1 MPSYTIRE
9 VIGQPNAWSS
19 QKGGPML
26 SYSLDVTGDDG
37 FTGQV
42 ELNQKDS
49 TPAPTVGQVIDG
61 TLDKSNPKYAP
72 KLKKAPPQGGGF
84 GGGGPRAGKSKAD
97 QDSIE
102 RAVAYKGAIEL
113 ACATPPMD
121 DTKARN
127 SAEQMEALV
136 SRFFS
141 FSLIL
146 LQGETPT
153 SGAGRIED
161 NYVTT
166 PNLLQGSTVPSP
178 TEHRADVKEI
188 IKDAFPDAEEV
199 APTNQE
205 LAEGYK
211 EFMARQPG
219 KVEGERV
226 LETKKTALGIAG
238 PVKDAT
244 PTQKR
249 ELLDWFK
256 ENLHD

>member
-1 MPSYTIRE
+1 MSLYTIRE
-9 VIGQPNAWSS
+9 VIGTPIAWSS

-102 RAVAYKGAIEL
+102 RAVAYKGAV
-113 ACATPPMD
+113 D
-121 DTKARN
+121 
-127 SAEQMEALV
+127 LV
-136 SRFFS
+136 AAM
-141 FSLIL
+141 
-146 LQGETPT
+146 LQSQHRQPGDEKFAIGETVEFYF
-153 SGAGRIED
+153 SHGL
-161 NYVTT
+161 
-166 PNLLQGSTVPSP
+166 NLLQGSTVPSP

-244 PTQKR
+244 PSQKR

-256 ENLHD
+256 ES

>member
-9 VIGQPNAWSS
+9 VIGTPNAWSS

-49 TPAPTVGQVIDG
+49 TPPPTVGQVVEG

-72 KLKKAPPQGGGF
+72 KLKKTPPQGGGF
-84 GGGGPRAGKSKAD
+84 GGGGPRSGGRQRD
-97 QDSIE
+97 PNERDSIE
-102 RAVAYKGAIEL
+102 RQTAYKGAVEL
-113 ACATPPMD
+113 TVALIM
-121 DTKARN
+121 
-127 SAEQMEALV
+127 SADGTTEWWPDELDRAFAHGLSLV
-136 SRFFS
+136 
-141 FSLIL
+141 
-146 LQGETPT
+146 
-153 SGAGRIED
+153 
-161 NYVTT
+161 
-166 PNLLQGSTVPSP
+166 QGSTVPSP

-256 ENLHD
+256 EN

>member
-102 RAVAYKGAIEL
+102 RAVAYKGAV
-113 ACATPPMD
+113 D
-121 DTKARN
+121 
-127 SAEQMEALV
+127 LV
-136 SRFFS
+136 AAMLQSQHRQPGDEKFAIGETVEFY
-141 FSLIL
+141 FNHGLTL
-146 LQGETPT
+146 LQGETKPT
-153 SGAGRIED
+153 SGVGRIED
-161 NYVTT
+161 NHVTT
-166 PNLLQGSTVPSP
+166 PNLDS
-178 TEHRADVKEI
+178 RADVKEI

-249 ELLDWFK
+249 ELLDWFR
-256 ENLHD
+256 EN

>member
-42 ELNQKDS
+42 ELNQKQA
-49 TPAPTVGQVIDG
+49 TPPPTVGQVVEG

-72 KLKKAPPQGGGF
+72 KLKKTPPQSF
-84 GGGGPRAGKSKAD
+84 GGGGQRSGGGGKSKAD

-102 RAVAYKGAIEL
+102 RAVAYKGAVDL
-113 ACATPPMD
+113 VAAMATD
-121 DTKARN
+121 QTTNVNLKA
-127 SAEQMEALV
+127 MLTDL
-136 SRFFS
+136 FD
-141 FSLIL
+141 FSL
-146 LQGETPT
+146 T
-153 SGAGRIED
+153 
-161 NYVTT
+161 
-166 PNLLQGSTVPSP
+166 LLQGSTVPSP
-178 TEHRADVKEI
+178 SPAAGKVRDAATGQLHEVDSRADVKEI

-205 LAEGYK
+205 LADGYK

-249 ELLDWFK
+249 ELLDWFR
-256 ENLHD
+256 EN

>member
-1 MPSYTIRE
+1 MSLYTIRE
-9 VIGQPNAWSS
+9 IIGTPNAWSS

-42 ELNQKDS
+42 ELNQKQS
-49 TPAPTVGQVIDG
+49 TPPPTVGQVVDG
-61 TLDKSNPKYAP
+61 TLDKSNSKYAP
-72 KLKKAPPQGGGF
+72 KLKKTPPQGGGV
-84 GGGGPRAGKSKAD
+84 GGGGPRSGGGGKSKAD

-102 RAVAYKGAIEL
+102 RAVAYKGAIDIV
-113 ACATPPMD
+113 AAMATD
-121 DTKARN
+121 QTTNTNLKA
-127 SAEQMEALV
+127 MLTDL
-136 SRFFS
+136 FD
-141 FSLIL
+141 FSLTL
-146 LQGETPT
+146 LQGREF
-153 SGAGRIED
+153 
-161 NYVTT
+161 
-166 PNLLQGSTVPSP
+166 VPLD
-178 TEHRADVKEI
+178 TRADVKEI
-188 IKDAFPDAEEV
+188 IKNAFPDAEEV

-205 LAEGYK
+205 LTDGYK

-256 ENLHD
+256 EN

>member
-102 RAVAYKGAIEL
+102 RAVAYKGAV
-113 ACATPPMD
+113 D
-121 DTKARN
+121 
-127 SAEQMEALV
+127 LV
-136 SRFFS
+136 AAM
-141 FSLIL
+141 
-146 LQGETPT
+146 LQSQHRQPGDEKFAIGETVEFYF
-153 SGAGRIED
+153 SHGL
-161 NYVTT
+161 
-166 PNLLQGSTVPSP
+166 NLLQGSTVPSP

-205 LAEGYK
+205 LADGYK

-256 ENLHD
+256 EN